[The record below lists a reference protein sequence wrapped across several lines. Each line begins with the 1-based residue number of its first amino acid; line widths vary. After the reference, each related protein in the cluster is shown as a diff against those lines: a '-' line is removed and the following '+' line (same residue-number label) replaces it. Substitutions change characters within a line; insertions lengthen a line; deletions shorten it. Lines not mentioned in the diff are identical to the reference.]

1 MTSPVDLLGMYLH
14 LARTAAQ
21 RQRPLVRDRLLVLA
35 AAIASDLQLPAIA
48 ACCRARVLEHNPGHL
63 LQRWPTVAE
72 ASEYEEFSTL
82 RRQLVRK
89 YSPERAEQLMQS
101 LKIEWH
107 SERAAYYSDEEYAA
121 ALLGLTVDD
130 LVRQYGM
137 GGI

>member
-1 MTSPVDLLGMYLH
+1 MNSPVDLLGIYLH
-14 LARTAAQ
+14 LARSAAQ
-21 RQRPLVRDRLLVLA
+21 RNRPLVRDRLLVLA

-63 LQRWPTVAE
+63 LHRWGTVAE
-72 ASEYEEFSTL
+72 AAESDDFMAL

-89 YSPERAEQLMQS
+89 YSPEKAEQLMQS
-101 LKIEWH
+101 LRIEWE

-130 LVRQYGM
+130 LVRQYGSQ
-137 GGI
+137 GI